1 MKIKFLALAMI
12 AMLFTACKPDPQ
24 PDGGDGS
31 GTNNGNAENSYIAIS
46 IAADNMD
53 RDFDDGSEIFED
65 GLADENAVKSVNVFF
80 FRNGDYF
87 IINEAIGKNF
97 QEVSFV
103 FNEEGNN
110 TNNIEEISNSVLVID
125 GHQGELPNQMVVV
138 LNWVP
143 TDLTKKTYTL
153 AELQAA
159 LTNHIN
165 NIDGTNYFVMS
176 NAVYKDAAGDVYAT
190 PLAITDF
197 KETAIE
203 ATNNPVQV
211 YVERVAAK
219 VRVKTPNV
227 TEHKFALRKAGGGE
241 YKVKVE
247 GVETQ
252 VYAKITGWELYND
265 YQESYLLKNI
275 EGLPAYND
283 EFNGFYWNSPSN
295 HRSYWA
301 KSRTGFDETL
311 SYTSITG
318 YPDQKYCGENT
329 NSPLDGDDKTL
340 RTQVVLKAELQAE
353 DGQPIEIARWHGND
367 YIGEENL
374 IIAVTNTLV
383 NTYYTRTLDS
393 VNSTAEKPVYIYN
406 SITTNDLKTV
416 VGSTLGEKEYEVYI
430 QLKDDTKTWY
440 KRNGSDFAEIT
451 CEILNNELKGFI
463 GEALLYEGGKTYYF
477 TDIKHLGN
485 TYGVVRNHIYDI
497 NINSITGLGTP
508 VVSGNTVI
516 NTPEVPKDNAT
527 YVAAQINILSW
538 RLITNDVNL

>member
-46 IAADNMD
+46 IATDNMD
-53 RDFDDGSEIFED
+53 RDFDDGSETFED
-65 GLADENAVKSVNVFF
+65 GEDDENAVKSVNVFF
-80 FRNGDYF
+80 FRNGNSF

-97 QEVSFV
+97 QEFV
-103 FNEEGNN
+103 FNKETPEN
-110 TNNIEEISNSVLVID
+110 NNIEEISNEVLVIEE
-125 GHQGELPNQMVVV
+125 HQGELPNQMVVV
-138 LNWVP
+138 LNWTP
-143 TDLTKKTYTL
+143 DKDTYTL
-153 AELQAA
+153 TELQAA

-165 NIDGTNYFVMS
+165 TIDGKNYFVMS

-197 KETAIE
+197 KETATD

-227 TEHKFALRKAGGGE
+227 TEHKFALLKAGAGE

-265 YQESYLLKNI
+265 YQKSYLLKNI

-301 KSRTGFDETL
+301 KSFTGFIDTL
-311 SYTSITG
+311 NYNSITG
-318 YPDQKYCGENT
+318 YPNLKYCGENT
-329 NSPLDGDDKTL
+329 NSPLNGDDKTS
-340 RTQVVLKAELQAE
+340 RTQVVLKAELQQAN
-353 DGQPIEIARWHGND
+353 GQAIEIARWHGND

-383 NTYYTRTLDS
+383 NTYYTRTEDA
-393 VNSTAEKPVYIYN
+393 NSTTEKPVYIYN
-406 SITTNDLKTV
+406 PITTNDLQTV
-416 VGSTLGEKEYEVYI
+416 VGSTLGGKEYEVYI
-430 QLKDDTKTWY
+430 QLKDNTKTWY
-440 KRNGSDFAEIT
+440 KRNGSAFEKIEYD
-451 CEILNNELKGFI
+451 LNDELKRII
-463 GEALLYEGGKTYYF
+463 GEALLYDDGQTYYF
-477 TDIKHLGN
+477 TDIKHLGD

-508 VVSGNTVI
+508 VVSGDPVI

-538 RLITNDVNL
+538 RLITNNVDL